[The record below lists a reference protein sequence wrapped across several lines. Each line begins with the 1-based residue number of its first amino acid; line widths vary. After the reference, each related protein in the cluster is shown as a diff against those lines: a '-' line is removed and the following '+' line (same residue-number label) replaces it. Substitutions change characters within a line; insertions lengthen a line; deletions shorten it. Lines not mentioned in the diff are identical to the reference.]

1 MGKAKVIPKNKLT
14 RYESFVVEEVGREVL
29 KGTPYNPRRITDDAR
44 ARLKAK
50 IEKVGLVTPLVWN
63 KRTGNLVGGH
73 QRLSILDELEG
84 RQDYRLRVS
93 VVDVDEREERAL
105 NVFLNNQAS
114 QGDWDV
120 KALAEIA
127 KEFEGDSL
135 ADLGFVAGEIEFLPT
150 QEVETIEEE
159 ETGGDGGD
167 TVPRAIAP
175 ASPPASD
182 SPTSDRRTP
191 SPRPAAGDDATT
203 PVATWRGGKGLQQR
217 NDARRVAARYV
228 TAQEDR

>member
-1 MGKAKVIPKNKLT
+1 MGKVKVAPKSRLT
-14 RYESFVVEEVGREVL
+14 RFQSFVVEEVGREVL
-29 KGTPYNPRRITDDAR
+29 QGAPYNPRRITDDAR

-63 KRTGNLVGGH
+63 RRTGNLVGGH
-73 QRLSILDELEG
+73 QRLGILDELEG

-127 KEFEGDSL
+127 KEFPDDAL
-135 ADLGFVAGEIEFLPT
+135 ADLGFVAGEIDFLPGASGAGG
-150 QEVETIEEE
+150 EGGEEE
-159 ETGGDGGD
+159 ESGGEGGD
-167 TVPRAIAP
+167 TVPRETQDGTQVVVVFRDAAETDAFMRFIG
-175 ASPPASD
+175 ASLD
-182 SPTSDRRTP
+182 SCFVDAAKHFKRRGFEEAKP
-191 SPRPAAGDDATT
+191 
-203 PVATWRGGKGLQQR
+203 
-217 NDARRVAARYV
+217 
-228 TAQEDR
+228 

>member
-29 KGTPYNPRRITDDAR
+29 KGAPYNPRRITDDAR

-167 TVPRAIAP
+167 TVPRETQDGTQVVVVFRDSAETDTFMRFIG
-175 ASPPASD
+175 ASLD
-182 SPTSDRRTP
+182 SSFVDGAKHFKRHGFEEAKP
-191 SPRPAAGDDATT
+191 
-203 PVATWRGGKGLQQR
+203 
-217 NDARRVAARYV
+217 
-228 TAQEDR
+228 